1 MFQNLKHAYM
11 NRIILAFHFSIF
23 VILSCAAQSANLS
36 LHITQLKVIENSTV
50 MIAIYN
56 SEESYFD
63 SEQMFLSA
71 EIAVESAEAKYTFK
85 DMPHDTYAIAIYHDE
100 DNDGEMDRK
109 WFGPPREG
117 YAFSNNYH
125 STFKPAS
132 FDDAAFKL
140 DADLNLDIQMR
151 Y

>member
-1 MFQNLKHAYM
+1 M
-11 NRIILAFHFSIF
+11 NRIILAFCFSISI
-23 VILSCAAQSANLS
+23 ILSGNAQLADLS
-36 LHITQLKVIENSTV
+36 LHITELKVIQNSAV

-71 EIAVESAEAKYTFK
+71 EIAVESVEVKYTFK
-85 DMPHDTYAIAIYHDE
+85 DMPYGTYAIAIYHDE

-109 WFGPPREG
+109 WFGPPKEG

-132 FDDAAFKL
+132 LDDAAFKL
-140 DADLNLDIQMR
+140 NADLKLDIQMR